1 MQKSISGKYKLHTV
15 LYPFDPDLVDPA
27 DGGFLT
33 FLRRGKCLEIVFS
46 KQSLRRLS
54 HSIQI

>member
-33 FLRRGKCLEIVFS
+33 FLRRGKCLEIVLS

-54 HSIQI
+54 HSI